1 MDRTKNMGKIKKL
14 LRVLVIVILTPICVY
29 LIGFIAFNSGYTDF
43 CNLRGSNQSWIRETV
58 DITDSTYRLGGIGN
72 IGIGSTRQ
80 EILNAVRRRD
90 ALASIFCD
98 FLPRSAYNYF
108 NEPFNLPYSTLG
120 FYRTRTWS
128 AIEFLFDENDRV
140 VHIKITPMY

>member
-1 MDRTKNMGKIKKL
+1 MAKLKKIL
-14 LRVLVIVILTPICVY
+14 IVLGIIFLAHIVVFQ
-29 LIGFIAFNSGYTDF
+29 IGFLAFNSGLYANF
-43 CNLRGSNQSWIRETV
+43 CNLRGSNRRWRSETV
-58 DITDSTYRLGGIGN
+58 DITDNTYRLGGIGD

-90 ALASIFCD
+90 TLASIFCD
-98 FLPRSAYNYF
+98 FLPRSAYSFF

-140 VHIKITPMY
+140 SHIRITRMH